1 MDSLP
6 SPFTIE
12 IDGKPIAQIK
22 DSAEDKTQAILG
34 SEAAV
39 FNLKDGKLVSGQW
52 LLARNL
58 TEDRSLLPKK
68 VAWYKKNVENEGII
82 KPVSAKKEGDS
93 YELFFESESSQF
105 E

>member
-1 MDSLP
+1 MDSLA

-12 IDGKPIAQIK
+12 IDGRPIAQVK
-22 DSAEDKTQAILG
+22 ESAEDKTQAQLG

-39 FNLKDGKLVSGQW
+39 FSLKNGKLVSGQW

-68 VAWYKKNVENEGII
+68 VAWYKKNAENEGII
-82 KPVSAKKEGDS
+82 KPVCAKKEGDS
-93 YELFFESESSQF
+93 YKLLFESKSSKLG
-105 E
+105 